1 VSGAWSSSPTNACTS
16 ALRLKFG
23 KGSGS
28 EDRLSENNDALG
40 LGATQTS
47 TIGLAFVE

>member
-1 VSGAWSSSPTNACTS
+1 MSDAWSSSLTNACTS

-23 KGSGS
+23 KGTGS
-28 EDRLSENNDALG
+28 EDRLSESNDARD

-47 TIGLAFVE
+47 TIGLAFAE